1 MDKGIQLKAKLF
13 GGLGDTSRLTILELL
28 IDRPLCV
35 NDLVDKTNMSQSNI
49 SNHLKCLREC
59 GLVTK
64 EKKGKF
70 AYYQISNNAVK
81 ELLIKGDS
89 LLKSISKYIEDCEN
103 Y

>member
-1 MDKGIQLKAKLF
+1 MDKDVQLKAKLF
-13 GGLGDTSRLTILELL
+13 RGLGDTSRLTILELL
-28 IDRPLCV
+28 IDNSLCV

-70 AYYQISNNAVK
+70 AHYQISNNNVK
-81 ELLIKGDS
+81 ELLINGNS
-89 LLKSISKYIEDCEN
+89 VLKSISKYVEECEN